1 MSRLIE
7 KASVQSR
14 FFLPDIFFGS
24 ILNVF
29 REPEKVEDK
38 RGFYGKKNICNPG
51 NVRRI
56 TSYNVCYTKLLRKSM
71 ARWMSEPVRT

>member
-29 REPEKVEDK
+29 REPEKLEDK

-51 NVRRI
+51 NVRHDPDGSHDGLCR
-56 TSYNVCYTKLLRKSM
+56 RM
-71 ARWMSEPVRT
+71 P